1 MFGSQQ
7 AIINFSL
14 FSFLPVIIILF
25 YVYKRDRFPEPPRT
39 VFITLI
45 CITLSIIIAIF
56 AAYALKRY
64 KIRFKTAFMQWLLLA
79 YMLPEFLFVLPMFAI
94 YQSIGIYDT
103 YIGMALIYQVHVLPF
118 SIWMLRSFLEE
129 IPKEIDDAAYL
140 DGCNPFLAI
149 YKIYLPLI
157 IPGIVATAI
166 LNGIWVWNELAI
178 ALGLAFFDAQPITV
192 GVASFR
198 GYASINWGG
207 MTGSAIE
214 SMIPMILFVT
224 FAHKQIGKGLTLGSV
239 KGLNMIALNNPKFLL
254 NNKTFPTIYGRNL
267 LHELN
272 IIIPNETLIVTMED
286 LWDNFSSFFSK
297 NVQVHLVNNLDIN
310 SLDNDFDKIKNFN
323 AVVGIGGGQA
333 LDNAKFFSWKS
344 NKKLFQV
351 PTSMSVNAAFGH
363 RFASRIDGKINY
375 IGRTVPEAIYVD
387 YDIIK

>member
-1 MFGSQQ
+1 MNKLYKYKHLVTAYIVSFV
-7 AIINFSL
+7 AIGVTIIPITWL
-14 FSFLPVIIILF
+14 FLLSIKSKGETFTKPPKLLF
-25 YVYKRDRFPEPPRT
+25 NPTAQNYIDLWDNDLFKDTFFNS

-45 CITLSIIIAIF
+45 SITLSIVIAIF

-140 DGCNPFLAI
+140 DGCNPFQAI

-178 ALGLAFFDAQPITV
+178 ALGLTFFDAQPITV

-207 MTGSAIE
+207 MRGSAII
-214 SMIPMILFVT
+214 SMIPMILFAA
-224 FAHKQIGKGLTLGSV
+224 FAQKHIVKGLTLGSV
-239 KGLNMIALNNPKFLL
+239 KG
-254 NNKTFPTIYGRNL
+254 
-267 LHELN
+267 
-272 IIIPNETLIVTMED
+272 
-286 LWDNFSSFFSK
+286 
-297 NVQVHLVNNLDIN
+297 
-310 SLDNDFDKIKNFN
+310 
-323 AVVGIGGGQA
+323 
-333 LDNAKFFSWKS
+333 
-344 NKKLFQV
+344 
-351 PTSMSVNAAFGH
+351 
-363 RFASRIDGKINY
+363 
-375 IGRTVPEAIYVD
+375 
-387 YDIIK
+387 